1 MVSHQRRA
9 PGPCCPAVP
18 AAQGD
23 EAELFRRHQR
33 RLVRSVQSAVGVRRD
48 LAEDGCAFA
57 WAQLL
62 AHQPE
67 RSERLFGWLR
77 KVAIREAWRLGRV
90 HLREG
95 ALNDHTGEVP
105 GGEWE
110 ALVPARVSLEDQL
123 AAREALRTLAALR
136 PRERRYLALLIGGH
150 SYREIQD
157 ICGARSYTNVNKHL
171 VRARARLRESEVGG

>member
-1 MVSHQRRA
+1 MVTHQRRA
-9 PGPCCPAVP
+9 PGPCCSTVP

-62 AHQPE
+62 AYQPE

-77 KVAIREAWRLGRV
+77 KVA
-90 HLREG
+90 
-95 ALNDHTGEVP
+95 
-105 GGEWE
+105 
-110 ALVPARVSLEDQL
+110 
-123 AAREALRTLAALR
+123 LRTLAALR
-136 PRERRYLALLIGGH
+136 PRECRYLALLIGGH
-150 SYREIQD
+150 SYREIQE
-157 ICGARSYTNVNKHL
+157 ICGGRSSTNVNKHL
-171 VRARARLRESEVGG
+171 VRARAR